1 MNVTLLPWIG
11 WGQLGLIDS
20 WETGKEKSLIIQ
32 FSSAS
37 GPQNTTTA
45 LDARADK
52 ISVFQAALPNMTPE
66 WSSGSPFAWYPLL
79 SKKVDFTSTWTKIYN
94 NMQKMHHDLSPH
106 EKLNLIQIIS
116 CYNCIQWCEIGW
128 LLHALTDAVLCC
140 PWMQKGNLQPS
151 LLCKQTEE
159 WLMS

>member
-1 MNVTLLPWIG
+1 MLHCC
-11 WGQLGLIDS
+11 LGLDEANWGLLIHGRQARKNLWS
-20 WETGKEKSLIIQ
+20 YSLAQ
-32 FSSAS
+32 LVAHKT
-37 GPQNTTTA
+37 PQLLWMRGQTRSVYSRQHFQTWLLNGL
-45 LDARADK
+45 LDHHLHG
-52 ISVFQAALPNMTPE
+52 ILYFP
-66 WSSGSPFAWYPLL
+66 
-79 SKKVDFTSTWTKIYN
+79 KKVDFTSTWTKIYN

-106 EKLNLIQIIS
+106 EKLIQIIS

-128 LLHALTDAVLCC
+128 LLHALTDVVLCC